1 MSGNELLVRMTM
13 EDTNGT
19 NIPVYPETKKDQ
31 LVDASSIIKLLLGA
45 ATTKAAREAI
55 GAVADSEL
63 SSGDATTF
71 AKSVINSIGEE
82 TLAALGVRYSITTNG
97 YICFGDLFGG
107 LILQW
112 AYPEQNYYITGNLT
126 NVDVVLPIS
135 YTDADYYGLCSF
147 IGDVN
152 TSSHPQLAIKS
163 LYTNKVTLAA
173 AYGVYLV
180 PYLGANLT
188 STANTNGTVI
198 LTWGK

>member
-112 AYPEQNYYITGNLT
+112 GAVQRTDPKYIADGFAQIPY
-126 NVDVVLPIS
+126 PIS
-135 YTDADYYGLCSF
+135 YPYYP
-147 IGDVN
+147 
-152 TSSHPQLAIKS
+152 TSSVACATSSVPLIITSAGF
-163 LYTNKVTLAA
+163 NKTTLN
-173 AYGVYLV
+173 LV
-180 PYLGANLT
+180 VHDRSANR
-188 STANTNGTVI
+188 ANEQ
-198 LTWGK
+198 LTWISTGY